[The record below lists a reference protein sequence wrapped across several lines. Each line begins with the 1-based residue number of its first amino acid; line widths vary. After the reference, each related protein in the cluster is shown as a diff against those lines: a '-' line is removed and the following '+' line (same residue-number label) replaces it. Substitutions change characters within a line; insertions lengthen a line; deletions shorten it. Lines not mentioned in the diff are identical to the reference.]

1 MENFNK
7 QNGSNLVA
15 IGKTILVRMGLYSN
29 SVHSVQD
36 VPEGAT
42 VSIPNDPTNGG
53 RALALLAKAGLITLK
68 MVSASKQLLQISH
81 LTRKI

>member
-42 VSIPNDPTNGG
+42 VSIPNDPT
-53 RALALLAKAGLITLK
+53 
-68 MVSASKQLLQISH
+68 MVVVH
-81 LTRKI
+81 

>member
-15 IGKTILVRMGLYSN
+15 IGKTIFSAYGLYSN

-42 VSIPNDPTNGG
+42 VSIPNDPT
-53 RALALLAKAGLITLK
+53 KWW
-68 MVSASKQLLQISH
+68 SY
-81 LTRKI
+81 